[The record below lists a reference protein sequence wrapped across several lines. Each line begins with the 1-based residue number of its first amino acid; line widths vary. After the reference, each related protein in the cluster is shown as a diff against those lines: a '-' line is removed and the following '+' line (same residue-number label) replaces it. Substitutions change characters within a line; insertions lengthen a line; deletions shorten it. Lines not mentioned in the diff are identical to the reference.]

1 MAYWA
6 PYLEKLSALL
16 IDAMRAPDLICGKDV
31 VVLGAGIGGFTAQVV
46 ALRPKSLVAV
56 EPSTL
61 MSDRIDRAGG
71 LVVVENCQAQSM
83 RIGGDGAF
91 DTVCIAFML
100 QELDL
105 ADMNDVVINAARL
118 LKPGGSVCVVAWGFH
133 APEVSE
139 AERILDSVREQHGLA
154 RSCRP
159 EVGPPETDESRESDD
174 LDPSALNV
182 PQLAD
187 VFAEHG
193 FKEQVG
199 RFVVERLLIRPNDL
213 VQWESRRAVL
223 SGGEELDRLCQA
235 LGEQIPD
242 ESHVID
248 HSVSIYVGKTAAQ
261 PEASS

>member
-1 MAYWA
+1 MSDVARYENSDHVDAYVAYWA

-105 ADMNDVVINAARL
+105 ADMNDVVVNVARL
-118 LKPGGSVCVVAWGFH
+118 AKPLVVLPQDDVALRPESISCSAVTSYPLHVVLLLGDCGDDIAAYERFGG
-133 APEVSE
+133 E
-139 AERILDSVREQHGLA
+139 AEQSIDALLA
-154 RSCRP
+154 
-159 EVGPPETDESRESDD
+159 
-174 LDPSALNV
+174 ALPRHDFGRHFERKV
-182 PQLAD
+182 KQS
-187 VFAEHG
+187 
-193 FKEQVG
+193 VG
-199 RFVVERLLIRPNDL
+199 R
-213 VQWESRRAVL
+213 
-223 SGGEELDRLCQA
+223 
-235 LGEQIPD
+235 
-242 ESHVID
+242 
-248 HSVSIYVGKTAAQ
+248 
-261 PEASS
+261 